1 MDIFESF
8 KQTQAILNRT
18 QLSPAAMAFASMPSS
33 LLHQQFEQINGLS
46 EALTYATKNAF
57 LQTEQIAQVFRSSEV
72 QMQLEQVNRMT
83 DTIIRSTQIANLQL
97 SSAMDFMKNPAV
109 QSQLRQISQMGKV
122 FEQINNPAF
131 SQITKVLDA
140 YRSPALQQQLE
151 SFQLLSQ
158 TTLSAMSHAI
168 KTFDLSDIQFNDN
181 GTLVYEGVEYSQEA
195 IAEELSI
202 QVQEVQKSPSSLKQ
216 CAEKLQEKF
225 WLLFLVVQLLVF
237 LPQLPETIE
246 FYQGFIS
253 QIWEAIN
260 NENQTCYVIKE
271 RAYIRMEANAKAEII
286 ATVVYDTP
294 LEVLDTIPRW
304 YHVKSIGENGEEQIG
319 WVSKISVETE
329 EQSNDQ

>member
-8 KQTQAILNRT
+8 KRTQAILNRT
-18 QLSPAAMAFASMPSS
+18 QFSPAAVAFASMPSS

-57 LQTEQIAQVFRSSEV
+57 LQAEQIAQVFCSSEV
-72 QMQLEQVNRMT
+72 QMQLEQVNRMA
-83 DTIIRSTQIANLQL
+83 DTIIGSTQIANLQL
-97 SSAMDFMKNPAV
+97 SSAMEFLNNSAV

-122 FEQINNPAF
+122 FEQINNPAI
-131 SQITKVLDA
+131 SQITRALEA
-140 YRSPALQQQLE
+140 YQSPALQKQLE

-158 TTLSAMSHAI
+158 TTLSAISEAI
-168 KTFDLSDIQFNDN
+168 KTFNLSDVQFNDN
-181 GTLVYEGVEYSQEA
+181 GTLVYEGVEYSQES
-195 IAEELSI
+195 IAEELST
-202 QVQEVQKSPSSLKQ
+202 QLQEVEKNPSSLKQ

-225 WLLFLVVQLLVF
+225 WLLILVVQLLVF

-253 QIWEAIN
+253 QICEAIIK
-260 NENQTCYVIKE
+260 ENQTCYVIKE
-271 RAYIRMEANAKAEII
+271 RAYIRSEANAKAGIVT
-286 ATVVYDTP
+286 AVVYDTP

-319 WVSKISVETE
+319 WISKISVEME
-329 EQSNDQ
+329 EQSNDK